1 LIFTSGSTGTPKG
14 VLHSHRS
21 LTAGVWGSVE
31 GRSVRTADVYLFPF
45 PMCHIAGYN
54 VLVRHAT
61 QSTVVLSAHFRPEE
75 FVEVVNRFQVASC
88 SLAPTML
95 HALLPYVDDTGAC
108 MPTRGEIAYGSAAMP
123 ADLMDRAI
131 SRLAVDF
138 HQGYGMT
145 ETAGNVTFLRPD
157 DHRLGIIS
165 DSSVIRTAGRPH
177 SAVEIALVDAGEC
190 GSVLVRPG
198 RSSCAVPK

>member
-1 LIFTSGSTGTPKG
+1 
-14 VLHSHRS
+14 
-21 LTAGVWGSVE
+21 
-31 GRSVRTADVYLFPF
+31 
-45 PMCHIAGYN
+45 
-54 VLVRHAT
+54 
-61 QSTVVLSAHFRPEE
+61 
-75 FVEVVNRFQVASC
+75 
-88 SLAPTML
+88 
-95 HALLPYVDDTGAC
+95 

-123 ADLMDRAI
+123 CRPDGPGHF
-131 SRLAVDF
+131 SSLAVDF

-157 DHRLGIIS
+157 DHRLGTIS